1 MFGDSESTIEA
12 VLKLLD
18 KDAFSNQR
26 YITEYPILTALT
38 RTQKS
43 SANVLNKL
51 RNYIASKNND
61 FSYLRKL
68 YLVFSSLV
76 RFHCQRNQCS
86 QSDLVILFLIFSLAK
101 VA

>member
-12 VLKLLD
+12 VLQLLD

-38 RTQKS
+38 RTQNS
-43 SANVLNKL
+43 SSQVLNRL
-51 RNYIASKNND
+51 RSYIASKDAD
-61 FSYLRKL
+61 FLYLKKL

-76 RFHCQRNQCS
+76 RVHCQRHECS
-86 QSDLVILFLIFSLAK
+86 QSDLVIIYNYYLKFLE
-101 VA
+101 